1 MIDPIEDEV
10 PDDFRP
16 TNLEMLGETCCPG
29 CEALTAKFKEILE
42 KVSEITDAYNPFDN
56 ISQKADIIKDLGKT
70 SRWLLE
76 EATEEDGSA

>member
-29 CEALTAKFKEILE
+29 CEALIAKFKEILE
-42 KVSEITDAYNPFDN
+42 KVSKITDAYNPFDN
-56 ISQKADIIKDLGKT
+56 ISHKADIIKELGKT

-76 EATEEDGSA
+76 EATEEGGA